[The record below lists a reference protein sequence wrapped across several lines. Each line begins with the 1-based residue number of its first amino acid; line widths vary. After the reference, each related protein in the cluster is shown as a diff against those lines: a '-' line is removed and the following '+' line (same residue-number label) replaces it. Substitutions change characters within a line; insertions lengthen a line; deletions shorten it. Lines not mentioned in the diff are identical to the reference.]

1 VIAVFSEKR
10 NLSENTMTVQYF
22 FSPEHADHR
31 DIYPVTIPGL
41 PKTVYATREMAQ
53 QLSTLVAGKQPEAAR
68 TLVQW
73 FGGMAYQ
80 N

>member
-1 VIAVFSEKR
+1 MD
-10 NLSENTMTVQYF
+10 TYF
-22 FSPEHADHR
+22 FSPEHAADR
-31 DIYPVTIPGL
+31 DVFPVTVPGL
-41 PKTVYATREMAQ
+41 PKTVYTTQQMAQ
-53 QLSTLVAGKQPEAAR
+53 QLTTLVVGKQPEAAR

>member
-1 VIAVFSEKR
+1 MD
-10 NLSENTMTVQYF
+10 TYF
-22 FSPEHADHR
+22 FSPEHAADR
-31 DIYPVTIPGL
+31 DVFPVTVPGL
-41 PKTVYATREMAQ
+41 PKTVYTTQQMAQ
-53 QLSTLVAGKQPEAAR
+53 KLTTLVVGKQPEAAR